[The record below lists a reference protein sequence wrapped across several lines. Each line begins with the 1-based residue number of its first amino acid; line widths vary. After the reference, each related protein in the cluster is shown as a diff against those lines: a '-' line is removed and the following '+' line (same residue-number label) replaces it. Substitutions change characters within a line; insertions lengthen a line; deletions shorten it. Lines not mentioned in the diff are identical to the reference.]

1 MTIEE
6 QNQSLE
12 QIKQW
17 NDNGEF
23 IINDRTYKLTGLSH
37 QFRVEVLSIY
47 SQIEA
52 SIIMGNYKFL
62 QDNEFKK
69 IMTKVD
75 DRVLFD
81 GMQLSKLPKHF
92 EEYPEDYLDYVAVSL
107 KVICFPFYKTK
118 LTTK

>member
-17 NDNGEF
+17 NNSGEF
-23 IINDRTYKLTGLSH
+23 LINDRTYKLTGLSH

-52 SIIMGNYKFL
+52 NIIMGNYKFL

-69 IMTKVD
+69 TFDKVCD
-75 DRVLFD
+75 NSEI
-81 GMQLSKLPKHF
+81 LSKLNQLGKWALVVITASGF
-92 EEYPEDYLDYVAVSL
+92 IYLLFHY
-107 KVICFPFYKTK
+107 IF
-118 LTTK
+118 

>member
-17 NDNGEF
+17 NNEGEF
-23 IINDRTYKLTGLSH
+23 LINDRTYKLTGLSH

-52 SIIMGNYKFL
+52 NIIMGNYKFL

-69 IMTKVD
+69 VMTKVD
-75 DRVLFD
+75 DRVLYD

-92 EEYPEDYLDYVAVSL
+92 EDFAEDYLDYIAVSL
-107 KVICFPFYKTK
+107 KVIVYPLYQTK
-118 LTTK
+118 VTTK

>member
-23 IINDRTYKLTGLSH
+23 SINGQEYKLSGLSH

-69 IMTKVD
+69 TFDKVCDRIMVD
-75 DRVLFD
+75 N
-81 GMQLSKLPKHF
+81 MQLSKLPKWF
-92 EEYPEDYLDYVAVSL
+92 EEHPEDYLDFVAISL
-107 KVICFPFYKTK
+107 KVICFPFYSRK
-118 LTTK
+118 LNIN

>member
-6 QNQSLE
+6 KNQSLE
-12 QIKQW
+12 QIKQYS
-17 NDNGEF
+17 NSGEF
-23 IINDRTYKLTGLSH
+23 SINDRTYKLTGLSH

-52 SIIMGNYKFL
+52 SIIMGNYQFL
-62 QDNEFKK
+62 QRDDFKK
-69 IMTKVD
+69 VMTKVD

-92 EEYPEDYLDYVAVSL
+92 EEYAEDYLDYIAVSL
-107 KVICFPFYKTK
+107 KVIVFPFYQTK

>member
-52 SIIMGNYKFL
+52 NIIMGNYKFL

-81 GMQLSKLPKHF
+81 GMQLSKVPKHF
-92 EEYPEDYLDYVAVSL
+92 EEYAEDYLDYIAVSL
-107 KVICFPFYKTK
+107 KVIVYPFYHKK
-118 LTTK
+118 LNQS

>member
-17 NDNGEF
+17 NNEGEF
-23 IINDRTYKLTGLSH
+23 LINDRTYKLTGLSH

-52 SIIMGNYKFL
+52 NIIMGNYKFL

-81 GMQLSKLPKHF
+81 GMQLSKLPKWF
-92 EEYPEDYLDYVAVSL
+92 EEHPEDYLDFVAISL
-107 KVICFPFYKTK
+107 KVIVFPFYQTK

>member
-17 NDNGEF
+17 NNEGEF
-23 IINDRTYKLTGLSH
+23 LINDRTYKLTGLSH

-52 SIIMGNYKFL
+52 NLIMGNYRFL

-69 IMTKVD
+69 VMTKIE

-92 EEYPEDYLDYVAVSL
+92 EEYAEDYLDYIAVSL
-107 KVICFPFYKTK
+107 KVIVFPFYQTK

>member
-1 MTIEE
+1 MTLEE

-17 NDNGEF
+17 NNEGEF

-52 SIIMGNYKFL
+52 NIIMGNYQFL
-62 QDNEFKK
+62 QRDDFKK
-69 IMTKVD
+69 VMVKVD

-92 EEYPEDYLDYVAVSL
+92 DEYPQNFRDFIATSL
-107 KVICFPFYKTK
+107 KVIVAPLY
-118 LTTK
+118 

>member
-1 MTIEE
+1 MTLEE

-17 NDNGEF
+17 NNEGEF
-23 IINDRTYKLTGLSH
+23 LINDRTYKLTGLSH

-52 SIIMGNYKFL
+52 NIIIGNYKFL

-69 IMTKVD
+69 TFDKVCDRIMVD
-75 DRVLFD
+75 N
-81 GMQLSKLPKHF
+81 MQLSKLPKWF
-92 EEYPEDYLDYVAVSL
+92 EEHPEDYLDFVAISL
-107 KVICFPFYKTK
+107 KVIVFPFYQTK

>member
-1 MTIEE
+1 MTPEE

-17 NDNGEF
+17 NNEGEF
-23 IINDRTYKLTGLSH
+23 LINDRTYKLTGLSH

-52 SIIMGNYKFL
+52 NIIMGNYGFL
-62 QDNEFKK
+62 NRDDFKK
-69 IMTKVD
+69 MMVKVEE
-75 DRVLFD
+75 RVLFD

-92 EEYPEDYLDYVAVSL
+92 DEYPQNFRDFIATSL
-107 KVICFPFYKTK
+107 KVIVAPLY
-118 LTTK
+118 

>member
-12 QIKQW
+12 QSKQW
-17 NDNGEF
+17 NNEGEF
-23 IINDRTYKLTGLSH
+23 LINDRTYKLTGLSH

-52 SIIMGNYKFL
+52 NIIMGNYAFL
-62 QDNEFKK
+62 NRDDFKK
-69 IMTKVD
+69 VMTKVD

-92 EEYPEDYLDYVAVSL
+92 EEYAEDYLDYIAVSL
-107 KVICFPFYKTK
+107 KVIVFPFYQTK

>member
-12 QIKQW
+12 QLKQW
-17 NDNGEF
+17 NDSGEF

-52 SIIMGNYKFL
+52 NIFIGNYQFL
-62 QDNEFKK
+62 QRDDFKK
-69 IMTKVD
+69 VMAKVD
-75 DRVLFD
+75 DRILFD

-92 EEYPEDYLDYVAVSL
+92 EEHAEDYLDYIAVSL
-107 KVICFPFYKTK
+107 KVICYPFYSKK
-118 LTTK
+118 LMPN

>member
-23 IINDRTYKLTGLSH
+23 VINDRTYKLTGLSH

-52 SIIMGNYKFL
+52 NLIMGNYRFL

-69 IMTKVD
+69 VMTKIE

-92 EEYPEDYLDYVAVSL
+92 EEYAEDYLDYIAVSL
-107 KVICFPFYKTK
+107 KVIVFPFYQTK

>member
-12 QIKQW
+12 QIKQYS
-17 NDNGEF
+17 NSGEF
-23 IINDRTYKLTGLSH
+23 SINGQEYKLSGLSH
-37 QFRVEVLSIY
+37 QLRLEVLSVY

-52 SIIMGNYKFL
+52 NLIMGNYRFL

-69 IMTKVD
+69 VMTKIE

-81 GMQLSKLPKHF
+81 NMQLSKLKHF
-92 EEYPEDYLDYVAVSL
+92 EEYPENYLDFIAISM
-107 KVICFPFYKTK
+107 KVIVYPFYHKK
-118 LTTK
+118 LNQS